1 MTEKGKIHNGKR
13 FKKVGPNLYRDSV
26 GRYYLLV
33 KKSGKQFRRSLK
45 TTDPALAKRRLR
57 EFLERAGQL
66 SADGTNSSIRFE
78 DLAQRWLAIKKA
90 ELKASSAYRRS
101 SVVKQ
106 LMPFFKGRL
115 VRAIG
120 ASEFEAWK
128 IHRGAKLS
136 ARSWNIDV
144 ETLKQIF
151 DYAQNTL
158 RILIDNPARQLKRK
172 KQPKPGIAIPSKEQF
187 RAVVG
192 ELRNGH
198 RATGEAA
205 DFVEFLG
212 YSGMRQAEAS
222 EVRWRDINFDLGTVL
237 VTGGEHGT
245 KNYQARTIPL
255 FTPLRRLVE
264 TIRQRKKPLADDQL
278 IFDIA
283 AARLQL
289 MRACERLGLQRFGHH
304 TMRHF
309 FCSNAIEAGCDF
321 KVIAEWLGH
330 KDGGVLVAMT
340 YGHLRSEHSAAMAR
354 RINFDAETPESVNA
368 NVVTLA
374 VHE

>member
-1 MTEKGKIHNGKR
+1 MHNGKR
-13 FKKVGPNLYRDSV
+13 FKKVGPNLYRDLA

-45 TTDPALAKRRLR
+45 TNDPALAKRRLR
-57 EFLERAGQL
+57 EFMDRADQL
-66 SADGTNSSIRFE
+66 SKDGTHSSIRFE
-78 DLAQRWLAIKKA
+78 QLAERWLACKTA
-90 ELKASSAYRRS
+90 ELKASSANRRK
-101 SVVKQ
+101 SVLKQ
-106 LMPFFKGRL
+106 LTPFFNGRL

-120 ASEFEAWK
+120 ASDFDAWK
-128 IHRGAKLS
+128 IQRGAKLS

-158 RILIDNPARQLKRK
+158 RILIDNPARHLKRK
-172 KQPKPGIAIPSKEQF
+172 KEPRPGIIIPSKKQF
-187 RAVVG
+187 RALLD

-205 DFVEFLG
+205 DFVEFLA
-212 YSGMRQAEAS
+212 YSGMRQAEAHQ
-222 EVRWRDINFDLGTVL
+222 VRWRDINFDLGTVL

-245 KNYQARTIPL
+245 KNYEARTIPL
-255 FTPLRRLVE
+255 FGPLRRLLSS
-264 TIRQRKKPLADDQL
+264 IQKRKRSLNKDER
-278 IFDIA
+278 IFAIWD
-283 AARLQL
+283 ARLQL
-289 MRACERLGLQRFGHH
+289 MRACERLGFPRFGHH

-330 KDGGVLVAMT
+330 KDGGVLVAIT
-340 YGHLRSEHSAAMAR
+340 YGHLRSEHSAAMAK
-354 RINFDAETPESVNA
+354 RITFDAGCAEDGPK
-368 NVVTLA
+368 NVLTFRDK
-374 VHE
+374 

>member
-1 MTEKGKIHNGKR
+1 MVEKTKSHNGKQR
-13 FKKVGPNLYRDSV
+13 FKKVGPNLYRDSF

-57 EFLERAGQL
+57 EFLERAGHL
-66 SADGTNSSIRFE
+66 STDGTNGSIRFE
-78 DLAQRWLAIKKA
+78 EVAQRWLASKTA
-90 ELKASSAYRRS
+90 ELKASSAYRRA
-101 SVVKQ
+101 SVLKQ
-106 LMPFFKGRL
+106 LGPFFNGRL

-120 ASEFEAWK
+120 AREFEAWK
-128 IHRGAKLS
+128 IQRGAKLS

-151 DYAQNTL
+151 GYAENTL
-158 RILIDNPARQLKRK
+158 RILIDNPARHLKRK
-172 KQPKPGIAIPSKEQF
+172 KEPKSGIVVPSKKQF
-187 RAVVG
+187 QSVLE

-205 DFVEFLG
+205 DFVEFLA
-212 YSGMRQAEAS
+212 YSGMRRAEAR
-222 EVRWRDINFDLGTVL
+222 EVRWRDINSDLGTVL
-237 VTGGEHGT
+237 VTGGEFGT
-245 KNYQARTIPL
+245 KNYEARTIPL
-255 FTPLRRLVE
+255 FGPLRRLIE
-264 TIRQRKKPLADDQL
+264 TMQVRKRPVSEDQRL
-278 IFDIA
+278 FDIA
-283 AARLQL
+283 EARLQL
-289 MRACERLGLQRFGHH
+289 MRACERLGLPRFGHH

-340 YGHLRSEHSAAMAR
+340 YGHLRSEHSAAMAK
-354 RINFDAETPESVNA
+354 RIVFDASEDLERLA
-368 NVVTLA
+368 NVVSY
-374 VHE
+374 E